1 MLTMEIKWLKAH
13 SKKVLAHGSILS
25 AFLLY
30 TLFLAGPLFDRFERI
45 DGETRLHDASLP
57 GETNN
62 IRYGFR
68 LEIPMDAVE
77 IEGWAFIE
85 SQSPENS
92 EIHVVFTS
100 ADSNYVFNTLA
111 VEEVALNKQLDIESP
126 DLSCAAFSAFILV
139 GNIKNGE
146 YKVGIYITKG
156 DIEALEY
163 TNKVIVKSGNA
174 ARQATPN

>member
-1 MLTMEIKWLKAH
+1 MEIKWLKAH

-92 EIHVVFTS
+92 EIHVVLASPDT
-100 ADSNYVFNTLA
+100 NYVFDTLA
-111 VEEVALNKQLDIESP
+111 AEEVDLNKQLDIESL
-126 DLSCAAFSAFILV
+126 DLSCAAFSSFFLV
-139 GNIKNGE
+139 GNIKDGE

-156 DIEALEY
+156 NIEALEY

-174 ARQATPN
+174 VRQVTPN